1 MDFEFLVQNI
11 IISLVTIRNEALDNQ
26 KIDLKTQMQWY
37 EQGAVACF
45 FWSCDCLLSNKD
57 VLFEFY
63 LGIPFRSLL

>member
-1 MDFEFLVQNI
+1 MDFEFLVQNV

-45 FWSCDCLLSNKD
+45 F
-57 VLFEFY
+57 
-63 LGIPFRSLL
+63 

>member
-37 EQGAVACF
+37 EQGAVAGSTAQQNGTNAR
-45 FWSCDCLLSNKD
+45 WYSNKTK
-57 VLFEFY
+57 
-63 LGIPFRSLL
+63 